1 MRAVHVLFYKPQADD
16 FWLNHVVVAFSP
28 PYSHCD
34 IQFDDGIAS
43 SVYQNEAVYMEA
55 KKFSR
60 LNYERVSLTFTDD
73 EYARIFKFCET
84 SYRTRVGFDLTGM
97 LCAYLPWRSRMPTD
111 KTFCSRYICEALNE
125 SHRDEFVKLDPSSV
139 TPSSLHTKLAEN
151 NRRFIDVS
159 AGRMRQLL

>member
-1 MRAVHVLFYKPQADD
+1 MPLIHAFFYAPNDTD
-16 FWLNHVVVAFSP
+16 NILNRVVTTYDP

-34 IQFDDGIAS
+34 IQFDDGIS
-43 SVYQNEAVYMEA
+43 SFMYQNEAVYMEA